1 MKRIHGIRIASTL
14 IALSI
19 AVHAPAQVNQTS
31 QTGLADQTD
40 IAVTIYNN
48 NLALVRDRRSVM
60 LKTGEIT
67 LKFMDV
73 AQQIMP
79 ETVSLASTSHPGAL
93 RILEQNY
100 EYDLMSPGKMMEK
113 YIGKNVRL
121 VNFSTEL
128 GFTEVTAE
136 LLSTNQGNVYRVGDE
151 IFLGHPG
158 YVVLPEIPED
168 LIAKPSLIWTLESK
182 ATKQDIEATYLTHG
196 ISWRADYVITM
207 DEDETT
213 AAIAAWVTLNN
224 QSGATYK
231 DAVLKVVAGDVNIT
245 QPQFDGRTMKMALRA
260 ESAPMREESF
270 AEFHLYT
277 LPRRTTIKQNQSKQV
292 SLFTAEGVKTI
303 KRYEFRGNARYYA
316 QRSRQFETQNV
327 DVFIEFENRKEY
339 QLGVPLPAGIMR
351 IYQPDSE
358 GMLQFAG
365 EDRIKH
371 TAKDERIRLRMGT
384 AFDVVGERSQT
395 DYNKLSNQLYE
406 SAYEIKIRNHK
417 ESAVSVDVVE
427 PMAGDWTILESS
439 IPFEKKDAFTAVF
452 SLNVEPDDEAT
463 LTYRIR
469 VRY

>member
-48 NLALVRDRRSVM
+48 NLALVRDRRSVT

-158 YVVLPEIPED
+158 YVVLPEIPAD
-168 LIAKPSLIWTLESK
+168 LIAKPSLIWILESK
-182 ATKQDIEATYLTHG
+182 AKKQDIEAHPPG
-196 ISWRADYVITM
+196 
-207 DEDETT
+207 TT
-213 AAIAAWVTLNN
+213 AA
-224 QSGATYK
+224 S
-231 DAVLKVVAGDVNIT
+231 
-245 QPQFDGRTMKMALRA
+245 REAL
-260 ESAPMREESF
+260 
-270 AEFHLYT
+270 
-277 LPRRTTIKQNQSKQV
+277 
-292 SLFTAEGVKTI
+292 
-303 KRYEFRGNARYYA
+303 
-316 QRSRQFETQNV
+316 
-327 DVFIEFENRKEY
+327 
-339 QLGVPLPAGIMR
+339 
-351 IYQPDSE
+351 
-358 GMLQFAG
+358 
-365 EDRIKH
+365 
-371 TAKDERIRLRMGT
+371 
-384 AFDVVGERSQT
+384 
-395 DYNKLSNQLYE
+395 
-406 SAYEIKIRNHK
+406 
-417 ESAVSVDVVE
+417 
-427 PMAGDWTILESS
+427 
-439 IPFEKKDAFTAVF
+439 
-452 SLNVEPDDEAT
+452 
-463 LTYRIR
+463 
-469 VRY
+469 